1 MSEKS
6 PTNTTNKK
14 KQIKVGTIH
23 INYSEVNENIQED
36 AISQATNAVATF
48 MKGIFYF
55 KLIYLGEYQHYW
67 QIAKFMKEYFDK
79 TYSGSW
85 HVIVGESFGSAITN
99 EVSKYIN

>member
-23 INYSEVNENIQED
+23 INYSEVNENMQED

-48 MKGIFYF
+48 MKGIFNL
-55 KLIYLGEYQHYW
+55 KLI
-67 QIAKFMKEYFDK
+67 
-79 TYSGSW
+79 
-85 HVIVGESFGSAITN
+85 
-99 EVSKYIN
+99 